1 MSTYNIVSID
11 LETTGLDSESCQI
24 LEIGLVFDNTTV
36 AVKRE
41 NIDEYLETLPT
52 ARCYVKHKRI
62 QGEPY
67 ALMMNASI
75 IRQLALSAPQ
85 KFCIAEDGTEIIPP
99 YEIAYWIKSHIADII
114 PKEQQKKVTVAG
126 KNFQSFDVRFLQKV
140 EDWSEVEERLNL
152 PLTAVFD
159 LPKAVE
165 DWSEVEE
172 RLNSRVLDPGSLY
185 FDPFKDNV
193 PPSLE
198 DCLLRAGF
206 DKKVSH
212 TAVDDAKDVLRV
224 LRAYWARQP
233 KLDDNRKTQI

>member
-1 MSTYNIVSID
+1 MENYTRKKEKSKIIKKSSMSTYNIVSID

-36 AVKRE
+36 AVERE
-41 NIDEYLETLPT
+41 NIDEYIKTLPT

-85 KFCIAEDGTEIIPP
+85 KFCIAEDGTEIIPA

-126 KNFQSFDVRFLQKV
+126 KNFQSFDLRFLQKV
-140 EDWSEVEERLNL
+140 EDWYEAEERLN
-152 PLTAVFD
+152 
-159 LPKAVE
+159 
-165 DWSEVEE
+165 
-172 RLNSRVLDPGSLY
+172 RRVLDPGSLY
-185 FDPFKDNV
+185 FDPLEDNV

-206 DKKVSH
+206 DKKVTH